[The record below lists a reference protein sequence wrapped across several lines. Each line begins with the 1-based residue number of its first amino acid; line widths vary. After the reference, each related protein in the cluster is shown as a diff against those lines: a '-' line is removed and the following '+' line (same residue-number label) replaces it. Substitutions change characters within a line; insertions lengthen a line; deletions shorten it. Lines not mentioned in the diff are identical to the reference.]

1 MKRRNHFLCA
11 GLALGFALA
20 ASSILL
26 AQSPAA
32 ETLQEKV
39 GLPQAVTPP
48 PSNTISNA
56 DLGDID
62 VVKRLPRP
70 EMFTFSSTQQFFY
83 TDNVFFTN
91 ANPVGSTA
99 YLGSYT
105 ASLVPYSLR
114 DWTPR
119 ITLQYNMVRYG
130 SAAAGDF
137 DNENLAFSSQY
148 VFTNDRAWSWTATVD
163 LSRFT
168 TPHANDHQFYSEVV
182 YDNQITHVQQLLKDT
197 PLFFIAA
204 YDLAYHQAAPSVFDR
219 LDNTLSFSLAWYP
232 IPELSIGP
240 FVRPSARIYTTNTT
254 ATTTTIFQHDR
265 DDFNL
270 SEGLDV
276 TWQPCRYVS
285 LSADVSHVDDYS
297 NNSGQSYSDTMPG
310 VSVTG
315 TYKF

>member
-1 MKRRNHFLCA
+1 MKQRSHFLCA

-32 ETLQEKV
+32 ETLQQKV
-39 GLPQAVTPP
+39 GLPQQTSPPTPATT
-48 PSNTISNA
+48 SDA
-56 DLGDID
+56 DLGEIG
-62 VVKRLPRP
+62 VVQKFPKP
-70 EMFTFSSTQQFFY
+70 ETFTFSTSQQFFY
-83 TDNVFFTN
+83 TDNVFYTN
-91 ANPVGSTA
+91 ANQVGSTA

-105 ASLVPYSLR
+105 ASFVPYSLR

-130 SAAAGDF
+130 SAASGDF
-137 DNENLAFSSQY
+137 NNENIAFSNQY
-148 VFTNDRAWSWTATVD
+148 VFSDDRAWSWTATVN

-168 TPHANDHQFYSEVV
+168 DPHDNGHEFYEEVV
-182 YDNQITHVQQLLKDT
+182 YDNQITRVQQLLKDT

-204 YDLAYHQAAPSVFDR
+204 YDLAYHQASPSVFDR
-219 LDNTLSFSLAWYP
+219 LDNTLSFSLAYYP

-240 FVRPSARIYTTNTT
+240 FVRPAARTYFTNGFPD
-254 ATTTTIFQHDR
+254 ASYQHDR

-276 TWQPCRYVS
+276 TWQPCKYAS
-285 LSADVSHVDDYS
+285 LSADFSRVDDYS
-297 NNSGQSYSDTMPG
+297 NNGGQSYSDTIPG